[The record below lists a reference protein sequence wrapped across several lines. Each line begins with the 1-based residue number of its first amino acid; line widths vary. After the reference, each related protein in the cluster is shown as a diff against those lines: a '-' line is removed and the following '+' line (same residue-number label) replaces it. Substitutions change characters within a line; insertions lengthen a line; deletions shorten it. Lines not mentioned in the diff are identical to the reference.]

1 MQQIVN
7 FLIKHRNFL
16 LFAFL
21 LFLSLVFTI
30 QSHSYH
36 RSKFV
41 NSANFLSGG
50 IYGGLDDISEYFDL
64 KIHNAQLVEENN
76 RLRSRLYNLTD
87 KKDQKL
93 DTLAFN
99 SLYRFTTAKV
109 INNNYNLKDNFITLR
124 GGSKKG
130 IKQDLGVITSKGLVG
145 IVDRVSSNYAT
156 VLSILN
162 SNSQINAKLKKSNHF
177 GILVWKGGDPN
188 IVDLVDVQSKAPVAL
203 GDTIVTGGK
212 STIFPEGIGIGTINN
227 FKLDPSENFYTI
239 KIKLFNDMTN
249 VGYVYVIENMNGD
262 EIKTLEQQTVDEQ

>member
-50 IYGGLDDISEYFDL
+50 IYGGLDDIYEYLDL
-64 KIHNAQLVEENN
+64 KIHNKQLVEENN
-76 RLRSRLYNLTD
+76 RLRSRLYNITD
-87 KKDQKL
+87 KNVQNI

-109 INNNYNLKDNFITLR
+109 INNNYNLKDNFLTLR

-145 IVDRVSSNYAT
+145 IIDRVSNKYAT

-212 STIFPEGIGIGTINN
+212 STIFPEGIGIGTIDN

-249 VGYVYVIENMNGD
+249 VGYVYVIENLD
-262 EIKTLEQQTVDEQ
+262 SEEIKTLEQQTVDEQ

>member
-21 LFLSLVFTI
+21 LFLSLIFTI

-36 RSKFV
+36 KSKFV

-50 IYGGLDDISEYFDL
+50 IYGSIDNIYEYFDL
-64 KIHNAQLVEENN
+64 KIHNTQLVEENN
-76 RLRSRLYNLTD
+76 RLRSRIYNITGTQL
-87 KKDQKL
+87 KQI
-93 DTLAFN
+93 DTSAFN
-99 SLYRFTTAKV
+99 SLFRFTTAKV
-109 INNNYNLKDNFITLR
+109 INNNYNLKDNFLTLR
-124 GGSKKG
+124 GGSNKK
-130 IKQDLGVITSKGLVG
+130 IKQDLGVITSKGIVG
-145 IVDRVSSNYAT
+145 IVDRVSNKYAT

-188 IVDLVDVQSKAPVAL
+188 IVDLVDVQSKAPVSL

-212 STIFPEGIGIGTINN
+212 STIFPEGIGIGTIHT

-249 VGYVYVIENMNGD
+249 IGYVYVIENLD
-262 EIKTLEQQTVDEQ
+262 SEEIKTIEQQTIDEQ